1 MATQE
6 RDNSASGGLK
16 RVIVNAD
23 DFGFSPG
30 VTEGILQGHRA
41 GIITSTTV
49 MANMPGAAEAIGRL
63 SEVPNLGV
71 GVHLNATQGRPLS
84 QEGQALAQDD
94 GVMRHSAVGII
105 SACCRRPKLIRAVV
119 AEFDAQIRWVLDHG
133 IKPTHLDSHR
143 HTHVFTPI
151 FARVLELAKQYNVP
165 FVRRA
170 GEKLIGPGWP
180 RSNPRERWTS
190 RVLTMFG
197 VANQYV
203 GNRSLSGRRASQ
215 CCPTIGTWGVAHT
228 GIIDAAWLIRAA
240 QSVSIGATEIMTH
253 PGLPEAPDPTRP
265 PSRLAQTRP
274 LELDALCDPAV
285 REAFERNNVRFVHYE
300 QL

>member
-1 MATQE
+1 MATQ
-6 RDNSASGGLK
+6 DSDKLASSGLK

-49 MANMPGAAEAIGRL
+49 MANMPDAAEAIGRL
-63 SEVPNLGV
+63 TEVPNLGV

-84 QEGQALAQDD
+84 KEGQALADDD
-94 GVMRHSAVGII
+94 GIIRHSAVSII
-105 SACCRRPKLIRAVV
+105 LACCRRPKLIRAVV
-119 AEFDAQIRWVLDHG
+119 AEFDAQIRWVLDHS

-151 FARVLELAKQYNVP
+151 FVRVLELAKQYNVP

-170 GEKLIGPGWP
+170 GEKLTGPGWP

-190 RVLTMFG
+190 RVLNLFG
-197 VANQYV
+197 VANQCI
-203 GNRSLSGRRASQ
+203 GGRRASM
-215 CCPTIGTWGVAHT
+215 CCPTNGTWGVAHT
-228 GIIDAAWLIRAA
+228 GCIDAAWLIRAA
-240 QSVSIGATEIMTH
+240 QSVSVGVTEIMTH
-253 PGLPEAPDPTRP
+253 PGLSEAPDPTRP
-265 PSRLAQTRP
+265 VSRLAQTRP